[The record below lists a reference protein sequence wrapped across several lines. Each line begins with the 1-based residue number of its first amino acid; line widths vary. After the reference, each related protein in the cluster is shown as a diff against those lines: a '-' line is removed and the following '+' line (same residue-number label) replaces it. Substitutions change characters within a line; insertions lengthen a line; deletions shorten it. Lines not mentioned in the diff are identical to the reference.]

1 MLVQGHAQMN
11 TVRLETRRWALRVRH
26 HRMGRPPPARGS
38 RVGEVSG
45 SSIHPGQAGPHFAPS
60 HLWTE
65 KLEKTQSQG
74 VAFKKAL
81 KAKETGPVPRA
92 KVTRGQRSLLLQ
104 ETAQAEEKS
113 VLWEAGQA
121 QPRPPAWSPGSS
133 SQALTAGRGTG
144 PIVSVQGTE
153 LQVTVLRGTLL
164 SPQHPGVG
172 GDLVQGGPLGGP
184 Q

>member
-1 MLVQGHAQMN
+1 MN
-11 TVRLETRRWALRVRH
+11 TVRLETRRWAQGPTGGYSGSDTVRWEDC
-26 HRMGRPPPARGS
+26 PLPRGS

-45 SSIHPGQAGPHFAPS
+45 SSIHPGQAGLRFARS
-60 HLWTE
+60 HLWTQE
-65 KLEKTQSQG
+65 LEKTQSQG

-104 ETAQAEEKS
+104 KTAQAEKS
-113 VLWEAGQA
+113 VLWEAGQG

-133 SQALTAGRGTG
+133 SQALTAGCGTG

-172 GDLVQGGPLGGP
+172 SDLVQGGPLGGP